1 MVRYFEFENNLQM
14 VHDEDSVAVVLYRMV
29 VEVVGNI
36 LVIVIDHHDLQ
47 KENDYSIWI
56 YWIT

>member
-1 MVRYFEFENNLQM
+1 
-14 VHDEDSVAVVLYRMV
+14 
-29 VEVVGNI
+29 VVGNI

-56 YWIT
+56 YWITWR